1 MRALDHERRIM
12 EKLNVL
18 HVMDKLSLGGSTIHG
33 VTQLF
38 SWWFPLFDHERY
50 DVRLCSLRSRDKAG
64 EHVENL
70 GAQVYY
76 LNRSKYDP
84 RTLGDLVKLIRQQK
98 IQILHLHGYGA
109 ATFGRLAARIVGI
122 PAIVHEHMYDAKI
135 PVYQKLADRVLSGST
150 AWSIAVSRSVR
161 DFLINDRSFP
171 QETLEIIYNGAPL
184 SIATKNGK
192 RSNESELP
200 PGETWREKLGI
211 PMANRVVAV
220 VGRLHLIKGHTYFL
234 QAARKVLA
242 SCDRATFLVVGDGQ
256 LMEALQEESRKL
268 GIEDHVIFSGYCA
281 EVPALLQ
288 EVDIKV
294 ISSLSEGI
302 PLTLFEAMAAG
313 CPVVST
319 NVGGIAEI
327 LEEGVTGFLV
337 PPRDVDALAEKIIL
351 LLSNTALR
359 STMGE
364 AASRAALKYDVSTN
378 VRQFESLYE
387 RLAR

>member
-1 MRALDHERRIM
+1 MERM
-12 EKLNVL
+12 NVL

-38 SWWFPLFDHERY
+38 VWWFPRFDHDRY

-64 EHVENL
+64 EYVENI

-76 LNRSKYDP
+76 LNRSKYDL
-84 RTLGDLVKLIRQQK
+84 RTLLDLLALIRKQH

-109 ATFGRLAARIVGI
+109 ATFGRLAARLAGI
-122 PAIVHEHMYDAKI
+122 PAIVHEHMYDANI
-135 PVYQKLADRVLSGST
+135 PVVQKLADRLLSRST
-150 AWSIAVSRSVR
+150 TWSIAVSKSVR
-161 DFLINDRSFP
+161 DFLVNDRSFP
-171 QETLEIIYNGAPL
+171 EDTLEIIYNGAPL
-184 SIATKNGK
+184 AFAHPNGSLSK
-192 RSNESELP
+192 GSGEH
-200 PGETWREKLGI
+200 GETWREKLDI
-211 PMANRVVAV
+211 PAGNRVVGV
-220 VGRLHLIKGHTYFL
+220 VGRLHPIKGHTYFL
-234 QAARKVLA
+234 QAARKVLDTYKA
-242 SCDRATFLVVGDGQ
+242 VTFLVVGDGQ
-256 LMEALQEESRKL
+256 LCEALQDESRRL
-268 GIEDHVIFSGYCA
+268 GIAGHVIFPGYCR

-319 NVGGIAEI
+319 NVGGIGEI
-327 LEEGVTGFLV
+327 VEEGVTGFLV
-337 PPRDVDALAEKIIL
+337 PPRDVEELAEKIML
-351 LLSNTALR
+351 LLNNDSLR
-359 STMGE
+359 QAMGE
-364 AASRAALKYDVSTN
+364 AARAAAKKYDVSSN